1 MHSLL
6 PRGGNLD
13 SRRIPF
19 FAVASTGSADPAMS
33 ETNIP
38 SVEIT
43 TKNTV
48 ALVLGITSTVIGVI
62 ALLIGWV
69 PFLGLL
75 AMPGAV
81 IGLILAVVGGI
92 VAIAKKG
99 KGIGLPI
106 LGGVICACAVV
117 LPILS
122 TGGVSAAIANASKKQ
137 TQNADVTVVPKA
149 DNAASP
155 AAQAPQAE
163 NPASEPKKVVWND
176 AANALRL
183 GDVQVQVKGVKVGK
197 IAVKDIMSGDQQSND
212 DLLAVTIEVSNL
224 SAGKKIDFTTW
235 RGERMSFDLAFASL
249 TDDNE
254 NTYKRISFGATT
266 RIVGGVDNES
276 IYPGKAISDVLVF
289 EKPVDA
295 AKWLH
300 LELPAK
306 NFKGEGVLRF
316 AIPATMISR

>member
-1 MHSLL
+1 
-6 PRGGNLD
+6 
-13 SRRIPF
+13 
-19 FAVASTGSADPAMS
+19 MS
-33 ETNIP
+33 ETNLP
-38 SVEIT
+38 AVELT

-106 LGGVICACAVV
+106 LGGIICACALV

-137 TQNADVTVVPKA
+137 AQDAKVTVVPKA

-155 AAQAPQAE
+155 AAATPQAAS
-163 NPASEPKKVVWND
+163 PAPEPPKVVWNA

-183 GDVQVQVKGVKVGK
+183 GDVQVQIKGVKVRK
-197 IAVKDIMSGDQQSND
+197 IAVKDFMGGDQESSD
-212 DLLAVTIEVSNL
+212 DLLAITVEVSNL
-224 SAGKKIDFTTW
+224 SAGKKIDFATW
-235 RGERMSFDLAFASL
+235 RGEHMSFDRTYASL

-254 NTYKRISFGATT
+254 NTYKRIDFGATT
-266 RIVGGVDNES
+266 KIVGGVDNES
-276 IYPGKAISDVLVF
+276 IYPGQAITDVLVF
-289 EKPVDA
+289 EKPVAA

-306 NFKGEGVLRF
+306 NFNGEGVLRF
-316 AIPATMISR
+316 EIPAGMISR